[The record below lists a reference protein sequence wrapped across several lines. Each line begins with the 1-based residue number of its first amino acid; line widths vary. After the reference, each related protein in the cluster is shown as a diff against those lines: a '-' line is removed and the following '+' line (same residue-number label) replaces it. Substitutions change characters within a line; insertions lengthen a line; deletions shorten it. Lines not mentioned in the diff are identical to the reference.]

1 MKKITLSILT
11 ALTLLTNTYALDIG
25 VMGGSYSYDEPD
37 FMGIEGTNYSL
48 FVSDRMPI
56 DNDFTLDFDL
66 RRGKSKVDYSADT
79 GGAEVWG
86 ITDKLSDYRGGIG
99 YTINTESS
107 TINVGL
113 GIGKYNLDNLAYSTG
128 TANVL
133 SGGRYDRH
141 QRYNYRYAELGIES
155 NLTEKS
161 KIYVSWVG
169 KYLKNGEI
177 LSKLTQTGS
186 LIFQIDTICRQD
198 DGVGLGIELGIKQD
212 DWKIGIYKNNWHIA
226 DSNPCLPYTGLF
238 EPENFTD
245 EIGIKL
251 SFALN

>member
-1 MKKITLSILT
+1 MKNITLSLLT
-11 ALTLLTNTYALDIG
+11 ALAFSTTTLALDVG

-37 FMGIEGTNYSL
+37 LMALEGTNYSL
-48 FVSDRMPI
+48 FVSDKVSI
-56 DNDFTLDFDL
+56 ANDFTLDFDL
-66 RRGKSKVDYSADT
+66 RRGKSKVDYSADA

-99 YTINTESS
+99 YIFNAESGD
-107 TINVGL
+107 INVGL

-128 TANVL
+128 TANAL

-141 QRYNYRYAELGIES
+141 QQYNYRYAELGIES
-155 NLTEKS
+155 NLTEKR
-161 KIYVSWVG
+161 KIYVNWVG

-177 LSKLTQTGS
+177 LSKLSQSGGM
-186 LIFQIDTICRQD
+186 FQFDTTCKQD
-198 DGVGLGIELGIKQD
+198 NGVGLGIELGIKQD

-226 DSNPCLPYTGLF
+226 DSNPCIPYTGLF

-251 SFALN
+251 SFSIN

>member
-1 MKKITLSILT
+1 MKKITLSTLT
-11 ALTLLTNTYALDIG
+11 ALTLITNTHALDIG
-25 VMGGSYSYDEPD
+25 VMGGSYSYDEPAL
-37 FMGIEGTNYSL
+37 MGIEGTNYSL

-56 DNDFTLDFDL
+56 SNDFTLDFDL
-66 RRGKSKVDYSADT
+66 RRGKSKVDYSADAS
-79 GGAEVWG
+79 GAEVWG

-99 YTINTESS
+99 YAFNVESG

-113 GIGKYNLDNLAYSTG
+113 GVGQYNLDNLSHSTG

-133 SGGRYDRH
+133 SAGRYDRH
-141 QRYNYRYAELGIES
+141 QQYNYRYAELRIES
-155 NLTEKS
+155 NLTAK
-161 KIYVSWVG
+161 KKVYVSWVG

-177 LSKLTQTGS
+177 LSRLGQSGG
-186 LIFQIDTICRQD
+186 IFMLDTVCKQD

-226 DSNPCLPYTGLF
+226 DSNPCIPYAGLV

-251 SFALN
+251 SFSIN